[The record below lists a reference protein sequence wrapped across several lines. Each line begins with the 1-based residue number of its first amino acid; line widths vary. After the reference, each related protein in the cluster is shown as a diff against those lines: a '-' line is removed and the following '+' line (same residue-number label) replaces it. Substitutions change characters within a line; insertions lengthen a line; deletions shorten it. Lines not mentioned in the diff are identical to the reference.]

1 VNYSIFFA
9 FELFTGLTACA
20 NAQSDSGSTSK
31 AVAVPETKTK
41 YLVVHQESD
50 PHFITSVERIGPCTL
65 RGTPLDTAGLTVPYQ
80 IYPAESVK
88 KHEEGSVMI
97 QLIFGSDWC
106 VRKATIVESTKF
118 WRLDYVSLQWAMT
131 IKWIPKNTLFTSD
144 GEPTV
149 TIPIAWGAS
158 QGRR

>member
-1 VNYSIFFA
+1 MVCTLA
-9 FELFTGLTACA
+9 LFTGLVAHA
-20 NAQSDSGSTSK
+20 NAQSDSGSASK
-31 AVAVPETKTK
+31 AVAVRETKTQ
-41 YLVVHQESD
+41 YLVGHQEAD
-50 PHFITSVERIGPCTL
+50 PRFITSVERTGPCTL
-65 RGTPLDTAGLTVPYQ
+65 RGPPLDSAQVTVPYQ
-80 IYPAESVK
+80 LYPAESVK
-88 KHEEGSVMI
+88 KHEEGTVTM

-131 IKWIPKNTLFTSD
+131 IKWIPKTTLLTSD

-158 QGRR
+158 QGRQ